1 MVQYQY
7 SIDSFYMCVVNVMAK
22 YSHVPMYSD
31 NGHCI
36 FVLGDKIHRT
46 PGDWWMIHGPTD
58 YIPRTEIGNT
68 QRRLDFN
75 QCNTTHTYIMIHM
88 HISLSV
94 DISFKA
100 KPTHGH
106 CKNRQ
111 LHNVYRT
118 LL

>member
-1 MVQYQY
+1 MH
-7 SIDSFYMCVVNVMAK
+7 IVVNVMAK

-46 PGDWWMIHGPTD
+46 PGDRWMIHGPTD

-75 QCNTTHTYIMIHM
+75 QCNTTHTHITIHM
-88 HISLSV
+88 HIPLSV
-94 DISFKA
+94 DI
-100 KPTHGH
+100 T
-106 CKNRQ
+106 
-111 LHNVYRT
+111 T
-118 LL
+118 